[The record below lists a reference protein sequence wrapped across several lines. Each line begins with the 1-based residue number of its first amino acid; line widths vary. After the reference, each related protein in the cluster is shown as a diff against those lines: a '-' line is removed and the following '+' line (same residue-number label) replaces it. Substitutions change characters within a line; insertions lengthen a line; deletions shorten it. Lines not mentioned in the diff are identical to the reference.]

1 MDLSIKPEAMAPV
14 AISRP
19 GLVKRFKMTL
29 AVKPLMV
36 HLARK
41 YHAAGTAIPRQELAD
56 WDKVWKKERWSGET
70 LAPTHKLIATSP
82 EHVHYFVNATPID
95 PNEKEK
101 FVETGTLYCD
111 HLCTITDASVLDPLV
126 RAETNARRIAWA
138 KVTRYPSPSRTAK
151 INTQDA
157 CTTA

>member
-14 AISRP
+14 AISRL
-19 GLVKRFKMTL
+19 GLVKRFKMVL
-29 AVKPLMV
+29 AIKPLMV

-41 YHAAGTAIPRQELAD
+41 YHAAGSAIPRSELQD
-56 WDKVWKKERWSGET
+56 WDKAFKGMYRRSATPIE
-70 LAPTHKLIATSP
+70 KLIATSP
-82 EHVHYFVNATPID
+82 EHVHYFVNAMPID

-126 RAETNARRIAWA
+126 RAETNARRIAWVKA
-138 KVTRYPSPSRTAK
+138 TKYPNPSRTAK
-151 INTQDA
+151 ITTQDA
-157 CTTA
+157 CATA

>member
-1 MDLSIKPEAMAPV
+1 MDLSIKPEAIAPV

-19 GLVKRFKMTL
+19 GLVKRFKMVL
-29 AVKPLMV
+29 AIKPLMV

-41 YHAAGTAIPRQELAD
+41 YHAAGSAIPRSELQD

-70 LAPTHKLIATSP
+70 LTPIHKLIATSP
-82 EHVHYFVNATPID
+82 EHVHYFVDATPID

-101 FVETGTLYCD
+101 FAETDTHDCD

-126 RAETNARRIAWA
+126 RAETISRKLAWA
-138 KVTRYPSPSRTAK
+138 KVTKYPSPKRTATIK
-151 INTQDA
+151 TQA
-157 CTTA
+157 E